1 MERPIFKKSIS
12 SFLAVLGLHCCTG
25 FSSVIESR
33 GYSPVS
39 VNGLLIAEASLV
51 AEHRL
56 QDSSDCSTWAQ
67 QLRLPDFRAQVQQLW
82 HMGLVASWHVGSPMN
97 SRSGTNPCLLYRQVV
112 SLPLSHQGSPRTNI
126 VYHKYKVTENL
137 FERKTKQCLKV
148 QVMSFKALSLSLLKG
163 DLHLLESVAD

>member
-1 MERPIFKKSIS
+1 
-12 SFLAVLGLHCCTG
+12 
-25 FSSVIESR
+25 
-33 GYSPVS
+33 
-39 VNGLLIAEASLV
+39 
-51 AEHRL
+51 
-56 QDSSDCSTWAQ
+56 
-67 QLRLPDFRAQVQQLW
+67 
-82 HMGLVASWHVGSPMN
+82 MGLVASWHVGSPMN